1 MSGRIEMRSMIGRV
15 RGLGSAKEGVQHW
28 WAQRLTAV
36 ALVPLTLWFV
46 ASVVALIGAPYPA
59 FVAWVRNPIDS
70 VLLVLLIV
78 AVFHHAQL
86 GLQVVIED
94 YVHHEPTKLA
104 SLLLVKAAA
113 LLLGL
118 VSLWAV
124 VRLAF
129 GGAP

>member
-1 MSGRIEMRSMIGRV
+1 MAHGSEMRSVLGRV

-36 ALVPLTLWFV
+36 ALVPLCLWFV
-46 ASVVALIGAPYPA
+46 ASVVAMIGAPYPA
-59 FVAWVRNPIDS
+59 FVAWVRNPVDA
-70 VLLVLLIV
+70 VLLVLLIL
-78 AVFHHAQL
+78 ATFHHAQL

-94 YVHHEPTKLA
+94 YIHHEPTKLA
-104 SLLLVKAAA
+104 SLLLVKGAA
-113 LLLGL
+113 LFLGL

-129 GGAP
+129 V

>member
-1 MSGRIEMRSMIGRV
+1 MTGRSEMRSTLGRV
-15 RGLGSAKEGVQHW
+15 RGLGSAKEGVAHW

-59 FVAWVRNPIDS
+59 FVAWVRNPIDA
-70 VLLVLLIV
+70 VLLVLLII
-78 AVFHHAQL
+78 ATFHHAQL

-94 YVHHEPTKLA
+94 YVHHEPSKLA
-104 SLLLVKAAA
+104 SLLLVKGTA

-129 GGAP
+129 G